1 MQKTYIDVTQKPT
14 PEQIKMLEKA
24 EKLPAVPDD
33 DCPELSKDELFQ
45 FRRISGEKR
54 AAAQ

>member
-1 MQKTYIDVTQKPT
+1 MKKAHIDVTQKPT
-14 PEQIKMLEKA
+14 PEQIKMLENA

-33 DCPELSKDELFQ
+33 DCPELSEDELLQ
-45 FRRISGEKR
+45 FKRISYEKR